1 MPSSNPR
8 IAREPWHGGRDFAS
22 IDPERQREVV
32 GCYVVYG
39 AIETTPR
46 IRGAGTRTSGVR
58 VQPDRE
64 SVNFEGS
71 SSRHGR

>member
-1 MPSSNPR
+1 MASSIPGSR
-8 IAREPWHGGRDFAS
+8 REPWHGGRDFAS

-46 IRGAGTRTSGVR
+46 VRGSGTRTDGVR
-58 VQPDRE
+58 VQPDRQ